1 MQPINKAENGFKKK
15 MEKMMLYAKRHL
27 SLRDGINFTTKE
39 PYKAPNFGDGL
50 QKRIINEVKEV
61 MLERGYEE
69 MEVREMWVK
78 ETGVNKTH
86 CDTYFRGIRKGMQ
99 VWELEHLVKTFGMT
113 LELKSTPQERFAHSM
128 ERDRLIIKCR
138 HHPEF
143 YINMNTEKFL
153 DFELEFRF
161 KIDATRFS
169 QNRLNKIFKK
179 MIEFYFLK
187 KAINKKI
194 PFKYDVARKLF
205 EAKCIDIREKLDEL

>member
-1 MQPINKAENGFKKK
+1 MQPINKADNGFKKK

-27 SLRDGINFTTKE
+27 SLRDGINFITKE

-50 QKRIINEVKEV
+50 QKRIINEVVEV
-61 MLERGYEE
+61 MKDRGYDE
-69 MEVREMWVK
+69 MEVREIWQK
-78 ETGVNKTH
+78 ETGVTKTN

-99 VWELEHLVKTFGMT
+99 AWELEHLVKTFGMN
-113 LELKSTPQERFAHSM
+113 LELKSRAQDRFVHSI
-128 ERDRLIIKCR
+128 ERDRLILTCR

-153 DFELEFRF
+153 DFELEFKF
-161 KIDATRFS
+161 KIDASRFS
-169 QNRLNKIFKK
+169 QTRLNGIFKK
-179 MIEFYFLK
+179 MIESYFLK
-187 KAINKKI
+187 KARNKKI